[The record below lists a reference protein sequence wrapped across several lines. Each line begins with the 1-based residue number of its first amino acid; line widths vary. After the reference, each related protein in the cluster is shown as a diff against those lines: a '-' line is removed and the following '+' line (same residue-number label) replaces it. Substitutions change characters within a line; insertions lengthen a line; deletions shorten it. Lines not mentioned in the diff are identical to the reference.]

1 MRAVGSGR
9 VGIAHYGR
17 STVGSAHPNLM
28 KITTTRFGSLA
39 VDDTDV
45 LTFVDGLIGMEE
57 CRRWVL
63 LADAQNS
70 ALGWLQS
77 LDRPEVALAVASP
90 RRFVPGYQVRVAR
103 RDIQPLGLANPNDAQ
118 ILTIISNAG
127 GSLALNLKAPLVI
140 HLAER
145 LGRQIVARDDH
156 AVQHRL
162 EGTALRKSA

>member
-1 MRAVGSGR
+1 MMNIS
-9 VGIAHYGR
+9 
-17 STVGSAHPNLM
+17 
-28 KITTTRFGSLA
+28 TTRFGGLTIQE
-39 VDDTDV
+39 DDV

-63 LADAQNS
+63 LADVQND

-77 LDRPEVALAVASP
+77 LERPEVALAVVSP
-90 RRFVPGYQVRVAR
+90 QRFVSGYQVRVAR
-103 RDIQPLGLANPNDAQ
+103 RDIQPLGLREPSDAQ
-118 ILTIISNAG
+118 VLVIVAHADG
-127 GSLALNLKAPLVI
+127 ALALNLKAPLVI

-162 EGTALRKSA
+162 TARSPMRKTA